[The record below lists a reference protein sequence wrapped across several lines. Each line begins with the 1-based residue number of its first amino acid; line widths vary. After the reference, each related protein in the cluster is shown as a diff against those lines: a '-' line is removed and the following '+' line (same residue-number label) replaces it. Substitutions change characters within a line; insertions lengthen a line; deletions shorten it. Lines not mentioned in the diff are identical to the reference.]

1 MTSLLPSKVEFS
13 DHPSPSA
20 SPRSSPR
27 IHARHRTPSFS
38 NSIFQAKLRQQANN
52 GGRITAECS
61 PDIPADSAYG
71 SSLADLDIGP
81 CHEMQNTA
89 PSTAMHRSKSSK
101 SLSREGA
108 ANSFYEQVR
117 SWYEEQLE
125 KLSST
130 TTPTPLD
137 GSTPSVGPDLSSLRK
152 LEAIIESASLEPR
165 PSHFRRRSSRSLKSS
180 RQISHA
186 VSLEDFYTTD
196 NERTILQDVPSC
208 DVDLDN
214 SKELSI
220 EFRAEILRL
229 THTLKI
235 KNWRKV
241 ELDRGAEVL
250 VSRISGALTNAVY
263 KVTPPAVSKERAAKP
278 VDTPYM
284 TPVDKDSRR
293 TPRNPKPLLLRI
305 YGPQVGHL
313 IDRDTELNILRRLA
327 KHKVGPTLLGTF
339 DNGRFEEFFDARTL
353 TREDIRLPDTSR
365 RIGRRLRD
373 LHDHIPLLDSE
384 RNGGAM
390 IWRNWEKWVSRGEKV
405 MKELQRIK
413 GKDKRLL
420 VTTWEVLREVVEKR
434 YRPWLEGRYGGSEG
448 IKHDLI
454 FCHNDTQYG
463 NIMSRSSETEPPTP
477 ASKSPALLP
486 VNATPTHRQS
496 LIVIDFE
503 YAGANTRGAEFAN
516 HFCEWM
522 SDYHCILSKTAH
534 TVHEAYFPTI
544 PEQRNILRAYVQHR
558 NLPYVIPTEDSS
570 DPDYMR
576 KRTSQIFNLEGRLP
590 TKEEMD
596 TMDKE
601 VERLVVESRDW
612 RPAVNACWALWGI
625 VQAVIPGL
633 NLTAETTDEGI
644 NLTDGD
650 EEGAVA
656 ATDGA
661 SSQGEEEEEFD
672 YVKYA
677 EQKAMV
683 VWGDFVGLGIVS
695 EDELKEWSG
704 LTDLKAKLKWLPV

>member
-1 MTSLLPSKVEFS
+1 MTSLLPGKVEFS
-13 DHPSPSA
+13 DQPSPSA
-20 SPRSSPR
+20 SPRTSPR
-27 IHARHRTPSFS
+27 IRPHRASIS
-38 NSIFQAKLRQQANN
+38 NVLQAKFRHA
-52 GGRITAECS
+52 GRITAESS

-71 SSLADLDIGP
+71 SSLADLDLGP
-81 CHEMQNTA
+81 CQVEATMN
-89 PSTAMHRSKSSK
+89 RSRSSK
-101 SLSREGA
+101 SLSKEGA
-108 ANSFYEQVR
+108 SNSFYEQVR

-125 KLSST
+125 KLESGDAS
-130 TTPTPLD
+130 TPL
-137 GSTPSVGPDLSSLRK
+137 GGASSNGPGLESLRK

-165 PSHFRRRSSRSLKSS
+165 PSHFRRRSSRSLKNNS
-180 RQISHA
+180 RSLSHA
-186 VSLEDFYTTD
+186 QSLEDFYTTD

-208 DVDLDN
+208 EAELDN
-214 SKELSI
+214 SKEYSI
-220 EFRAEILRL
+220 EFKAEILRL

-241 ELDRGAEVL
+241 ELARGEEII

-263 KVTPPAVSKERAAKP
+263 KVTPPQVSHEKASKP

-284 TPVDKDSRR
+284 SAVDKDSRR
-293 TPRNPKPLLLRI
+293 PRKPKPLLLRI

-339 DNGRFEEFFDARTL
+339 DNGRFEEFFNAITL
-353 TREDIRLPDTSR
+353 TREDIRIPDTSR
-365 RIGRRLRD
+365 RIGRRVRD

-384 RNGGAM
+384 RADGPM
-390 IWRNWEKWVSRGEKV
+390 VWRNWDKWVGRGEKV

-413 GKDKRLL
+413 GPEKRLL

-434 YRPWLEGRYGGSEG
+434 YRPWLSERYGGVEG
-448 IKHDLI
+448 IKKQLI

-486 VNATPTHRQS
+486 INGTQPARQS

-522 SDYHCILSKTAH
+522 SDYHCILSPTAH
-534 TVHEAYFPTI
+534 TIHEAHFPSV
-544 PEQRNILRAYVQHR
+544 PEQKNILRAYVESR
-558 NLPYVIPTEDSS
+558 GIPYVIPTEDSD
-570 DPDYMR
+570 DPDYKR
-576 KRTSQIFNLEGRLP
+576 KRQSQIFTLEGRLP
-590 TKEEMD
+590 TREEMEA
-596 TMDKE
+596 MDKE
-601 VERLVVESRDW
+601 VDRLVVECRDW

-644 NLTDGD
+644 EGGDDMVSLKSEED
-650 EEGAVA
+650 EEV
-656 ATDGA
+656 
-661 SSQGEEEEEFD
+661 FD

-683 VWGDFVGLGIVS
+683 FWGDMIGLRVVS
-695 EDELKEWSG
+695 EEEVKAWSG
-704 LTDLKAKLKWLPV
+704 REDVRSRLKWLPV